1 MKGHSSVPPFR
12 FLRFLRASA
21 WGLSILLVVMGIFG
35 KRGVF
40 DLHRMKSENT
50 RLENELKAARTNHEE
65 LAMQIQALQKDP
77 KAQEFMVRKVLGY
90 IKSDETII
98 EF

>member
-1 MKGHSSVPPFR
+1 MKGYPPVSSFR
-12 FLRFLRASA
+12 ILRLLRASA
-21 WGLSILLVVMGIFG
+21 WGLSIILVVMGIFG

-40 DLHRMKSENT
+40 DLQRMKSENT

-65 LAMQIQALQKDP
+65 LAFQIQALQKDP

-90 IKSDETII
+90 IKPDETII